1 MFEFLILILVGVI
14 GYHIGVAVVS
24 YQLRYLIHK
33 EARRLGLDKS
43 NNIDTIELAGPKLFQ
58 LVIEKTDDTFYL
70 YDIDQSFICQGKTI
84 DELAKLAKQYK
95 NIKYAAV
102 LHNEDAYGFID
113 GVVKNRK
120 ESANES

>member
-14 GYHIGVAVVS
+14 GYRIGVAVVS

-33 EARRLGLDKS
+33 EAKRLGLDKS
-43 NNIDTIELAGPKLFQ
+43 NDINAVELSGPKLFQ

-70 YDIDQSFICQGKTI
+70 YDIDHSFICQGKTI
-84 DELAKLAKQYK
+84 DELARLAKQHN

-102 LHNEDAYGFID
+102 LHDEDSYGFID

-120 ESANES
+120 ESVK

>member
-14 GYHIGVAVVS
+14 GYHIGIAVVS

-43 NNIDTIELAGPKLFQ
+43 NDINAIELADHKLFQ
-58 LVIEKTDDTFYL
+58 LVIEKTNDTFYL
-70 YDIDQSFICQGKTI
+70 YDIDHSFICQGKTI

-102 LHNEDAYGFID
+102 LYDENAYGFID
-113 GVVKNRK
+113 GVVKTEK
-120 ESANES
+120 KQ